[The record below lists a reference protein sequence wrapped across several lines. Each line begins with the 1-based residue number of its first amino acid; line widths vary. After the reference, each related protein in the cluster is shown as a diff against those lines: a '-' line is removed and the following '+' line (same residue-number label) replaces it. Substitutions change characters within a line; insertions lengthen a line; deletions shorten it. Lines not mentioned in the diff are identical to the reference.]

1 MVIMT
6 TKVVIMDGARAWCI
20 PYEGCDHYNSGHD
33 TVFLEP
39 AE

>member
-1 MVIMT
+1 MT
-6 TKVVIMDGARAWCI
+6 TKVIMDGARAWCI
-20 PYEGCDHYNSGHD
+20 PYEDYNSGHD